1 MLRLLIALITALLF
15 ISLVADAQEIRY
27 EEPDSEAL
35 EREQRATE
43 KALNQADQLL
53 EAGAMDEIV
62 AQGRAALQSVQPHAL
77 SKPIELPPYLQKE
90 RDELYMARV
99 LAAGESTRSATV
111 NDRLSKQPIAFVS
124 FSMPESQIKDLMRE
138 AKAIGGTVAIRGL
151 IDDDFQETFI
161 KLRQLAG
168 ELDSGLIIDPT
179 LFKRFAV
186 SSVPAFVLPLEPLQ
200 RCGKQDC
207 PVPDYVKATGSATFQ
222 YFLDLV
228 ARVGSDREKT
238 EAALWLT
245 NYGQ

>member
-1 MLRLLIALITALLF
+1 MLRLIAPITVLLF
-15 ISLVADAQEIRY
+15 ISLVADAQEIQY
-27 EEPDSEAL
+27 QEPDSEAL
-35 EREQRATE
+35 EREQRAME

-62 AQGRAALQSVQPHAL
+62 AQGRAALQSAQPHAL

-99 LAAGESTRSATV
+99 AAGESSGSATAS
-111 NDRLSKQPIAFVS
+111 NGSSKQPIAFVS

-138 AKAIGGTVAIRGL
+138 AKAIGATVALRGL

-161 KLRQLAG
+161 KLKQLAG

-179 LFKRFAV
+179 LFKRFTV

-222 YFLDLV
+222 YFFDLV

-238 EAALWLT
+238 EAALWLK
-245 NYGQ
+245 NYAQ